1 MPVHVHG
8 SVHVH
13 VPGVCVS
20 TCRMYL
26 YIYIYRTIGINHKNI
41 MMHIYTIRII
51 ICVFYTKCTFY
62 CTVQSSLHRS
72 PCLPGNGRIA
82 SMSFFWWPPVHIIT
96 FGPSLDWVIW
106 IVCLVFQS
114 IRLDFIL
121 YSIHFLSG
129 HRLLLRLLG
138 LIILMITVLW
148 LLFHLRCLLRAGRRP
163 RILTRLTRSGCSR
176 KCTHNG
182 SSGIEVHC
190 ARSQKLVLPFA
201 KTP

>member
-1 MPVHVHG
+1 MRLSSTAIAGGQSAPGGILQYRFKNNLGRCACPYMYMDLCMYMCPVC
-8 SVHVH
+8 
-13 VPGVCVS
+13 VCVS

-114 IRLDFIL
+114 IRLISF
-121 YSIHFLSG
+121 SIASTSSADTGF
-129 HRLLLRLLG
+129 
-138 LIILMITVLW
+138 
-148 LLFHLRCLLRAGRRP
+148 C
-163 RILTRLTRSGCSR
+163 SGCW
-176 KCTHNG
+176 
-182 SSGIEVHC
+182 V
-190 ARSQKLVLPFA
+190 
-201 KTP
+201 